1 MEAALR
7 TVKELLE
14 KKDMKNVVISEVRGT
29 ENGIKEATLNINGL
43 DLNFAVVHGTV
54 NVPEMF
60 ERINNGEKK
69 YAFIEVMGC
78 TGGCVNGGGQPVI
91 SAKVQD
97 RIDVRKERAKAI
109 YGIDDTSKLR
119 ESHKNP
125 EVVRLYEDFLK
136 EPCGHVSHKLLH
148 THYVKREKY
157 SHE

>member
-1 MEAALR
+1 
-7 TVKELLE
+7 
-14 KKDMKNVVISEVRGT
+14 
-29 ENGIKEATLNINGL
+29 
-43 DLNFAVVHGTV
+43 
-54 NVPEMF
+54 MF
-60 ERINNGEKK
+60 ERINKGEKK

-157 SHE
+157 SKE